1 MAKPGTLLSDLAR
14 VPPDFGEFWRE
25 GAGGGW
31 ATTVVVLLLFA
42 WQLLRLF
49 FSRRRLRAASRA
61 PESSPA
67 SATTTDSEEGSS
79 AGLSELISDAD
90 LRDLM
95 ISLEGKLQENER
107 WEDVI
112 EKSTDLVSYKAK
124 CFRPKDGPPK
134 YLSVTT
140 FKQCSTELLRDFYMD
155 NEYRKKWDKILI
167 QHEQLQVDENS
178 GTEIGQSIKKFPLMT
193 PREYILA
200 WRVWEG
206 KNKTF
211 YCIIKDCEHPL
222 APRQKKYV
230 RVGFFKSGWRIKQV
244 PGIDACEI
252 TMVHQEDAGLNVEM
266 AKLAFAKGIWSYV
279 SKMNSALREYS
290 SFPSHLTMVPT
301 LLRLIKKVPPKL
313 ETCAETSMQ
322 EAPEKLGTVFGG
334 QSRVGLSQKIP
345 SRSSKKWIANG
356 LLLLGGVVCLSRGRS
371 TIGSQLAVACIL
383 KKLMKRRTESCQS
396 TSLRTRVT
404 EMHCDAPTI
413 HVARLT
419 RDRAPIALIAV
430 LHALAGEGS
439 YDERVPKFPIGNA
452 SLASTPTQEHQVA
465 KVTSNVVTLPVTIK
479 DVEDFRQMPGYGN
492 VQIFT
497 YDELRLATNNFRAD
511 LILGEGGF
519 GLVYKGVIDANI
531 RPGFKYTQVAV
542 KKLNPEGL
550 QGDKEW
556 LAEVNYLGLF
566 SHPNLVKLIG
576 YCCEDEHRLLVYEYM
591 ANGSLEN
598 HLFIKGCS
606 TLPWLTRMKIAL
618 DVANGLAFL
627 HGAERPLIYRDFKTS
642 NILLDVGCNGKLSD
656 FGLAKEGP
664 MGEQTH
670 VSTRV
675 MGTYGYAAPEYILTG
690 HLTARSDVYG
700 FGVVLLE
707 LLLGRRAL
715 DQSRPG
721 REHNLVEWARPLL
734 VRPKKLLR
742 IIDPRMDGQYSEEKA
757 ERVARL
763 ASDCLS
769 ENPKARPSMSEAV
782 NVLRDVLRSD
792 DVSLPLPT
800 PEDAAGMTMTT
811 PTTTRFER

>member
-1 MAKPGTLLSDLAR
+1 MAKSGTLLSDLAR

-206 KNKTF
+206 ENKTF

-230 RVGFFKSGWRIKQV
+230 RVV
-244 PGIDACEI
+244 PGTDACEI
-252 TMVHQEDAGLNVEM
+252 AMVHQEDAGLNVEM

-290 SFPSHLTMVPT
+290 SYPSRLTMVPM
-301 LLRLIKKVPPKL
+301 LLRVIKKVPPKL
-313 ETCAETSMQ
+313 ETCAETSIQ
-322 EAPEKLGTVFGG
+322 EAPEKLGTVFGRQG
-334 QSRVGLSQKIP
+334 RVDLSQKTP
-345 SRSSKKWIANG
+345 PRSSKKWIANG
-356 LLLLGGVVCLSRGRS
+356 LLLLGGIVCLSRGRS
-371 TIGSQLAVACIL
+371 TIGTQLAVACIL
-383 KKLMKRRTESCQS
+383 KKLMKHRTESCQPS
-396 TSLRTRVT
+396 CWTLKTYK
-404 EMHCDAPTI
+404 DG
-413 HVARLT
+413 
-419 RDRAPIALIAV
+419 APIALVAV
-430 LHALAGEGS
+430 LHALTGEGS
-439 YDERVPKFPIGNA
+439 YAERVPSVVPIGNA
-452 SLASTPTQEHQVA
+452 SLASSPTQEHQVA

-618 DVANGLAFL
+618 NVANGLAFL

-642 NILLDVGCNGKLSD
+642 NILLDVAYNGKLSD

-721 REHNLVEWARPLL
+721 REHNLVEWARPVL
-734 VRPKKLLR
+734 VRPNKLLR

-757 ERVARL
+757 EKVARL
-763 ASDCLS
+763 AFDCLS

-782 NVLRDVLRSD
+782 NVLRAALRAD
-792 DVSLPLPT
+792 DLSLPLPT
-800 PEDAAGMTMTT
+800 PEAAAGMTTTTTTT

>member
-1 MAKPGTLLSDLAR
+1 MAKSGTLLSDLAR

-206 KNKTF
+206 ENKTF
-211 YCIIKDCEHPL
+211 YCIIK
-222 APRQKKYV
+222 
-230 RVGFFKSGWRIKQV
+230 
-244 PGIDACEI
+244 
-252 TMVHQEDAGLNVEM
+252 EDAGLNVEM

-290 SFPSHLTMVPT
+290 SYPSRLTMVPM
-301 LLRLIKKVPPKL
+301 LLRVIKKVPPKL
-313 ETCAETSMQ
+313 ETCAETSIQ
-322 EAPEKLGTVFGG
+322 EAPEKLGTVFGRQG
-334 QSRVGLSQKIP
+334 RVDLSQKTP
-345 SRSSKKWIANG
+345 PRSSKKWIANG
-356 LLLLGGVVCLSRGRS
+356 LLLLGGIPSAIRRPRSPSGLHCNCLIGLLLRRLGVPRPVEGRPSDQGRVDGRRALRLSFSLHPQGKGGSRRAS
-371 TIGSQLAVACIL
+371 WATAFASKTALTVLRRNQPSCWTL
-383 KKLMKRRTESCQS
+383 KTYK
-396 TSLRTRVT
+396 
-404 EMHCDAPTI
+404 DG
-413 HVARLT
+413 
-419 RDRAPIALIAV
+419 APIALVAV
-430 LHALAGEGS
+430 LHALTGEGS
-439 YDERVPKFPIGNA
+439 YAERVPSVVPIGNA
-452 SLASTPTQEHQVA
+452 SLASSPTQEHQVA

-618 DVANGLAFL
+618 NVANGLAFL

-642 NILLDVGCNGKLSD
+642 NILLDVAYNGKLSD

-721 REHNLVEWARPLL
+721 REHNLVEWARPVL
-734 VRPKKLLR
+734 VRPNKLLR

-757 ERVARL
+757 EKVARL
-763 ASDCLS
+763 AFDCLS

-782 NVLRDVLRSD
+782 NVLRAALRAD
-792 DVSLPLPT
+792 DLSLPLPT
-800 PEDAAGMTMTT
+800 PEAAAGMTTTTTTT